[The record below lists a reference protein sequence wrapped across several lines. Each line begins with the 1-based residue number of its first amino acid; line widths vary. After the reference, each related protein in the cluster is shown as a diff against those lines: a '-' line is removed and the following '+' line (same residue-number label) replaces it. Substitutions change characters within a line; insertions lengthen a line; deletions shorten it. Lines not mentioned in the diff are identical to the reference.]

1 MRQTHYNRSIR
12 NSSPVLQWA
21 FCFMVL
27 FSGMLFAQS
36 FAPADKLEGSEITT
50 LSVFGWDI
58 AADGDYAFIG
68 TREGK
73 VYVYKKDSNG
83 DWLEDDILSDG
94 NGVAGGYGHSVAID
108 GNKAVVSAPH
118 VGGSGKLYF
127 YELIEGVWTEVQ
139 SLNSSTNESGARFG
153 QDVSM
158 SGNYVIASAHWED
171 DERGA
176 VYIFECVEGTWGEV
190 ARLAANSND
199 YSTSQFGLTVGIAG
213 DYAVVANDS
222 PYVYHR
228 SGGNWALHQI
238 LVTSDDNAGDPR
250 QVTIEGEEIFIGANT
265 VSDPDNGIQGAAY
278 VFELVG
284 NTWMETKKIT
294 NPQDPIPPFYRFG
307 SRVSIGENMLF
318 ITANNNQNQIHVYVR
333 DDVEVWKKLQ
343 VITGTE
349 AFGTSSDI
357 VGNTLFVGA
366 PGQVYPF
373 IGKTYVFEL
382 IEGPAAQ
389 IQAIIDAINE
399 KLADEN
405 LPPAAANDLNNA
417 ISDLETA
424 QDYFESNDY
433 KEGLK
438 VLEEAAEDLMAA
450 ADDGA
455 DVADCLDALLELAE
469 GLVNEALATAQTY
482 AGSAIVDN
490 YIADGEGYIADAA
503 DELADDEPD
512 QALRRYCSAYKE
524 LQWAIHLGSAIAQGM
539 DAESDVNT
547 IIADVQDLIT
557 NGGFSSSA
565 DADLQDAIDELN
577 DAIADFNDG
586 DIYDGM
592 SDLRDAVEELQDA
605 ESDGASATAEIDAI
619 VALAKTLAETKVAE
633 AQEFAGNPVTDSR
646 IVAAQVDLADAA
658 DEIADGDHDR
668 AVKEY
673 RDAWYDARIGL
684 EHGRGLRKTAGD
696 GNTTAIPATFALE
709 QNYPNPF
716 NPGTTIKFALPAA
729 STVTLKV
736 YNINGQLVN
745 TLVSENLSAGYHSV
759 SWNGKNINGQHAASG
774 LYFYQITAGE
784 FQQVRKMMLIK

>member
-12 NSSPVLQWA
+12 NSNPVLQWA
-21 FCFMVL
+21 FCFLIL

-36 FAPADKLEGSEITT
+36 FTPADTLEGSEITT
-50 LSVFGWDI
+50 LSNFGWDI

-73 VYVYKKDSNG
+73 VYVYKKDNNG

-94 NGVAGGYGHSVAID
+94 NGAAGGYGHSVAID

-127 YELIEGVWTEVQ
+127 YELIGGVWTEVQ
-139 SLNSSTNESGARFG
+139 SLNSSTNEAGARFG
-153 QDVSM
+153 HDVSM
-158 SGNYVIASAHWED
+158 SGNYVIASAYFED
-171 DERGA
+171 DSRGA
-176 VYIFECVEGTWGEV
+176 TYIFECVAGTWSEV
-190 ARLAANSND
+190 DRFAANPDD
-199 YSTSQFGLTVGIAG
+199 YSTSLFGLTVGISG

-228 SGGNWALHQI
+228 SGGNWALHQV
-238 LVTSDDNAGDPR
+238 LVTSDDNEGNPR
-250 QVTIEGEEIFIGANT
+250 QVAIDGEEILIGSNT

-284 NTWMETKKIT
+284 NTWMETKRMT

-307 SRVSIGENMLF
+307 SRVSIGESMLF
-318 ITANNNQNQIHVYVR
+318 ISPNGNQNEIHVYVR
-333 DDVEVWKKLQ
+333 DDVEVWKKQQ
-343 VITGTE
+343 VINGMGN
-349 AFGTSSDI
+349 FGIGLDI

-366 PGQVYPF
+366 SGLIYPF
-373 IGKTYVFEL
+373 VGEAYVFEL

-389 IQAIIDAINE
+389 VQSIIAALNE
-399 KLADEN
+399 KLANES
-405 LPPAAANDLNNA
+405 LPAAATNDLNNA

-424 QDYFESNDY
+424 LAYFQSNDY
-433 KEGLK
+433 KEGLQE
-438 VLEEAAEDLMAA
+438 LESVAEDLMLA

-455 DVADCLDALLELAE
+455 DVADCIQALIDLADD
-469 GLVNEALATAQTY
+469 LVQEALATAQTY

-503 DELADDEPD
+503 DELANDEPD

-524 LQWAIHLGSAIAQGM
+524 LQWAIHLGSTLAQGM
-539 DAESDVNT
+539 NAEGDVNA
-547 IIADVQDLIT
+547 IITAIQDLID
-557 NGGFSSSA
+557 NGGYSNA
-565 DADLQDAIDELN
+565 ANADLEDAIEELE

-592 SDLRDAVEELQDA
+592 SDLQDAVEELQDA
-605 ESDGASATAEIDAI
+605 ESDGATATAEIDAI

-633 AQEFAGNPVTDSR
+633 AQEYAGNPETDSR
-646 IVAAQVDLADAA
+646 IAAALADLADAA
-658 DEIADGDHDR
+658 DEIADGDHDV

-684 EHGRGLRKTAGD
+684 EHVRGLRKTAGD
-696 GNTTAIPATFALE
+696 GNTTTIPATFALE

-716 NPGTTIKFALPAA
+716 NPSTAIKFALPEA
-729 STVTLKV
+729 SNVTLKI
-736 YNINGQLVN
+736 YNVKGQLVN
-745 TLVSENLSAGYHSV
+745 TLVSGNLSAGYHNV
-759 SWNGKNINGQHAASG
+759 SWNGKNVNGQHAASG
-774 LYFYQITAGE
+774 LYFYHITAGK

>member
-21 FCFMVL
+21 FCFLIL

-36 FAPADKLEGSEITT
+36 FEPADTLEGSEITA
-50 LSVFGWDI
+50 LSNFGWDI

-94 NGVAGGYGHSVAID
+94 NGAAGGYGHSVAID

-118 VGGSGKLYF
+118 VDGSGKLYF
-127 YELIEGVWTEVQ
+127 YELIGGVWTEVQ
-139 SLNSSTNESGARFG
+139 SLNSSTNETGARFG
-153 QDVSM
+153 HDVSM

-171 DERGA
+171 DDRGA
-176 VYIFECVEGTWGEV
+176 TYIFECVAGTWGEV
-190 ARLAANSND
+190 ERFAANPND
-199 YSTSQFGLTVGIAG
+199 YSTSLFGLTVGISG

-228 SGGNWALHQI
+228 SGGNWALHEI
-238 LVTSDDNAGDPR
+238 LVTSDDNAGNPR

-265 VSDPDNGIQGAAY
+265 VSEPGNGIQGAVY
-278 VFELVG
+278 EFQLTG
-284 NTWMETKKIT
+284 NTWVETKRIT

-318 ITANNNQNQIHVYVR
+318 IAANNNQNQIHVYVR

-343 VITGTE
+343 MITGTE
-349 AFGTSSDI
+349 AFGASSDI

-373 IGKTYVFEL
+373 IGTTYVFEL

-399 KLADEN
+399 KLADEA

-455 DVADCLDALLELAE
+455 DIADCIQALIDLAD
-469 GLVNEALATAQTY
+469 GLVQAALATAQTF
-482 AGSAIVDN
+482 AGSAIVDD
-490 YIADGEGYIADAA
+490 YIADGEDYIADAA
-503 DELADDEPD
+503 DELANGEPD

-539 DAESDVNT
+539 DAEGDVNA
-547 IIADVQDLIT
+547 IIADVQDLID
-557 NGGFSSSA
+557 NGGYSNAA
-565 DADLQDAIDELN
+565 DADLEDAIEELA
-577 DAIADFNDG
+577 DAIADFNNGNIRNGFD
-586 DIYDGM
+586 
-592 SDLRDAVEELQDA
+592 DLQDAVEQLQDA
-605 ESDGASATAEIDAI
+605 ESDGATATGEIDAI
-619 VALAKTLAETKVAE
+619 VALAKTLAETKLAE
-633 AQEFAGNPVTDSR
+633 AQEFAGNPETDSR
-646 IVAAQVDLADAA
+646 IAAAQADLAEAA

-673 RDAWYDARIGL
+673 RDAWEDARIGL
-684 EHGRGLRKTAGD
+684 EHGRGLRKTGD
-696 GNTTAIPATFALE
+696 DGSIAALPE
-709 QNYPNPF
+709 AFHLAQNYPNPF
-716 NPGTTIKFALPAA
+716 NPSTTIKFALPTA
-729 STVTLKV
+729 SNVTLKI

-745 TLVSENLSAGYHSV
+745 TLVSENLSAGYHNV
-759 SWNGKNINGQHAASG
+759 SWNGKNMNGQHAASG